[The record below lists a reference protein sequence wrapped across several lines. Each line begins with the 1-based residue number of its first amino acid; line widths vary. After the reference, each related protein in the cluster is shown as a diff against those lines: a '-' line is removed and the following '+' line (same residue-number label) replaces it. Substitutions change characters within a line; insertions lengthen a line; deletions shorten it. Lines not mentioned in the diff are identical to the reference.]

1 MGFSLGYGLLVLEK
15 RKKKNNC
22 EADLVSDPVAAI
34 LELGWGPIY
43 VVEVGHTEG
52 KNLFGDTEES

>member
-1 MGFSLGYGLLVLEK
+1 MVSLLLKKEK
-15 RKKKNNC
+15 KITMRQT
-22 EADLVSDPVAAI
+22 LSLTRWQAI

>member
-1 MGFSLGYGLLVLEK
+1 MVYLFLKKE
-15 RKKKNNC
+15 KKKNNC